1 MPKMMKDMF
10 DQLCKTFDQDEKK
23 TRKLETI
30 GFLYAGMFF
39 YLILNL
45 ASVAYLDSIFQGL
58 MMTLLRLD
66 SPAGYICRV
75 S

>member
-30 GFLYAGMFF
+30 GFLYA
-39 YLILNL
+39 
-45 ASVAYLDSIFQGL
+45 DSIFQGL

>member
-30 GFLYAGMFF
+30 GFLYAG
-39 YLILNL
+39 
-45 ASVAYLDSIFQGL
+45 L